1 MFCCLGPWLAS
12 YRGHH
17 HQVEE
22 IINEKE
28 RSKNDGGS
36 SLDLVSAILD
46 RGQKIVF
53 IQNGRSTATKSIR
66 NFKPKELLVLYCKV
80 SFKIYSKSDTIISHF
95 YQW

>member
-17 HQVEE
+17 QVVE

-36 SLDLVSAILD
+36 SLDLVSAILN
-46 RGQKIVF
+46 RGKKKLFSCQMEEYDNKINYKF
-53 IQNGRSTATKSIR
+53 
-66 NFKPKELLVLYCKV
+66 
-80 SFKIYSKSDTIISHF
+80 
-95 YQW
+95 

>member
-17 HQVEE
+17 QVVE

-36 SLDLVSAILD
+36 TLDLVSAILD
-46 RGQKIVF
+46 RGKKIVF
-53 IQNGRSTATKSIR
+53 MPNGRVRQQNQLEIK
-66 NFKPKELLVLYCKV
+66 
-80 SFKIYSKSDTIISHF
+80 TICF
-95 YQW
+95 